1 MLEQNI
7 SCKNIYSNFMKC
19 LVYYD
24 KVNNNQ
30 KCKKVFE
37 IYNQC
42 IVELGDI

>member
-19 LVYYD
+19 LVNYD
-24 KVNNNQ
+24 KT

-42 IVELGDI
+42 IEELGDI